1 MRKVKNWD
9 HSESPEIADNTS
21 AAVALLDVEELE
33 GDLQGYVLPEDDEPF
48 VIAEEMVEIDTDDD
62 PGMDGMVNIST
73 HEDEWKSTVR
83 GEGKKNKREKRKK
96 KPKSKGK
103 SDMIVLEGAVPISDD
118 FVILEETGKRG
129 RKILKGVKLALLCIL
144 FLVMIFLTY
153 FLLSYRMV
161 PEEVKG
167 TNQDLFG
174 FSVISRDYVVS
185 LDEIREGDILVQSST
200 PDWFPLLVKYK
211 LYRYRSHNGGII
223 FVVNSEGL
231 NERIQQGDV
240 SYILRGQPRGH

>member
-1 MRKVKNWD
+1 
-9 HSESPEIADNTS
+9 
-21 AAVALLDVEELE
+21 
-33 GDLQGYVLPEDDEPF
+33 
-48 VIAEEMVEIDTDDD
+48 
-62 PGMDGMVNIST
+62 
-73 HEDEWKSTVR
+73 
-83 GEGKKNKREKRKK
+83 
-96 KPKSKGK
+96 
-103 SDMIVLEGAVPISDD
+103 
-118 FVILEETGKRG
+118 
-129 RKILKGVKLALLCIL
+129 
-144 FLVMIFLTY
+144 
-153 FLLSYRMV
+153 MV